1 MFIYYKWKLVAVRRK
16 TPRVSICGL
25 PSALKCSY
33 YFTFTCCHL
42 VSAFLEQEHGWLG
55 RFPHLVVINKG
66 NSMEIVFPSTTA
78 S

>member
-42 VSAFLEQEHGWLG
+42 VSAF
-55 RFPHLVVINKG
+55 PHLVVINKG